1 MKRKIY
7 ILIKSIS
14 LFLVISLKI
23 NNHRLS
29 AFIIWLNMRKL
40 KIIKHNNKNIKKIL
54 YFFKKAE
61 VIMIC

>member
-14 LFLVISLKI
+14 LFFLVISLKI

-40 KIIKHNNKNIKKIL
+40 KIIKKNNKNIKKKFIL
-54 YFFKKAE
+54 
-61 VIMIC
+61 